1 MMLSEVHSPAATSN
15 EPGPGPLLN
24 RAECTSGGAAI
35 QIGAVID
42 HRQRTDAHRC
52 EARPTS

>member
-1 MMLSEVHSPAATSN
+1 MLSEVHSPAATSN

-42 HRQRTDAHRC
+42 HHQRTDAHRC